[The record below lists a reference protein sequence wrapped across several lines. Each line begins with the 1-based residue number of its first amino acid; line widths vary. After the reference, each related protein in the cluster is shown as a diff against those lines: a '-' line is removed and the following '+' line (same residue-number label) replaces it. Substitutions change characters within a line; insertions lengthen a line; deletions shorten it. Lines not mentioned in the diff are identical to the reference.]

1 MATNLKISPR
11 MAGLREG
18 RNVLISS
25 FLQPPTGGQGPEQK
39 PFGLTFRQRS
49 SVP

>member
-1 MATNLKISPR
+1 MAS
-11 MAGLREG
+11 LREG

-25 FLQPPTGGQGPEQK
+25 FLSPPTGEQGFEQK

-49 SVP
+49 NVP